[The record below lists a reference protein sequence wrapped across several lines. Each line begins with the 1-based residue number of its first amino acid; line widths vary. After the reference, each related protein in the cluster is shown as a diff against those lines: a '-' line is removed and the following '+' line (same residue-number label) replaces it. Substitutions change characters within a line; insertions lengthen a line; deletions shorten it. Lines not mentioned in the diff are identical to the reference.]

1 MSKPWEILGKLA
13 EKKSE
18 EARRALAQI
27 DDLIHRLD
35 QRRLQV
41 GALLKENAARLR
53 EPDRH
58 LQMSE
63 IRVINV
69 FVTNLSAAMQNM
81 DRERGLLLEH
91 RRRQSDLYEKA
102 RREEQ
107 KMDSLQEREAER
119 ARSIKEL
126 AEMKRMDAAA
136 IQKFNHG
143 RK

>member
-1 MSKPWEILGKLA
+1 
-13 EKKSE
+13 
-18 EARRALAQI
+18 
-27 DDLIHRLD
+27 
-35 QRRLQV
+35 
-41 GALLKENAARLR
+41 
-53 EPDRH
+53 
-58 LQMSE
+58 
-63 IRVINV
+63 
-69 FVTNLSAAMQNM
+69 
-81 DRERGLLLEH
+81 LLLEH

-119 ARSIKEL
+119 ERSIKEL